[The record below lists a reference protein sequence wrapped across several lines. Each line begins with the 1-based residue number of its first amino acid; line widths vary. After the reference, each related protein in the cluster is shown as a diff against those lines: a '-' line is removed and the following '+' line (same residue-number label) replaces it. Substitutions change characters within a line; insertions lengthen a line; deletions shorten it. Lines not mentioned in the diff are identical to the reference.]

1 MGKRHAGGEHQRGNT
16 RPICIVQVRGGDA
29 GAGRFGD
36 DIGVI
41 IPPDHVSA
49 AGKKRARACQPGA
62 SESEH
67 GNSCAGKGSD
77 ADHWTCR
84 FNPQLTAA

>member
-16 RPICIVQVRGGDA
+16 RPICIVQVGGGHA
-29 GAGRFGD
+29 GAGRFGN

-49 AGKKRARACQPGA
+49 AGEKRARACQSRA
-62 SESEH
+62 SQPEH
-67 GNSCAGKGSD
+67 GNFFAGKGSD
-77 ADHWTCR
+77 ADHLTYR